1 MKRDYLV
8 GYLKGY
14 LEGLDI
20 LHDISD
26 NEVYIKNEKNFYYSY
41 HEFPGDMKI
50 IVKENLEFDWLTRFD
65 DNVVFESESDHGVI
79 SFGYLMVLKGKNIV
93 FNFPNVYIPLIE
105 ELPDNFK
112 FGPKFKSLCLRDG
125 EIKYTRNDLEII
137 NNRKE
142 MLSLL

>member
-1 MKRDYLV
+1 MKREYLM

-14 LEGLDI
+14 LEGLDE

-26 NEVYIKNEKNFYYSY
+26 NEVHIKCKNFYYTY
-41 HEFPGDMKI
+41 EELPGDIKI
-50 IVKENLEFDWLTRFD
+50 ITEKNLDFGWLKVLN
-65 DNVVFESESDHGVI
+65 DNIVFESEDVNGVI
-79 SFGYLMVLKGKNIV
+79 SFDYLTELKGKNIL
-93 FNFPNVYIPLIE
+93 FNFPYVYFNMME

-112 FGPKFKSLCLRDG
+112 FGDDFECLYIKDG

-142 MLSLL
+142 ILSLL